1 MTRHSP
7 TSRSA
12 PLAIA
17 QETPDQPE
25 VLEFFRQSEAYASSL
40 YPSESNH
47 FAPLSTLQAPGVVF
61 LVARIG
67 GIAVGCG
74 AFLPDRE
81 GSAEIKRMWASPDR
95 RGQGIGRGLLD
106 HLIATAR
113 SKDHRSLRL
122 ETGIHQPEAIGL
134 YRSAG
139 FREIEPFGD
148 YASDPLSL
156 FMELALQA

>member
-1 MTRHSP
+1 
-7 TSRSA
+7 
-12 PLAIA
+12 
-17 QETPDQPE
+17 
-25 VLEFFRQSEAYASSL
+25 
-40 YPSESNH
+40 
-47 FAPLSTLQAPGVVF
+47 
-61 LVARIG
+61 
-67 GIAVGCG
+67 
-74 AFLPDRE
+74 
-81 GSAEIKRMWASPDR
+81 MWASPDR